1 MLTPMPFFA
10 ANYLYNGGSDY
21 AMNAFYSL
29 LFAEVATNVHSFV
42 VIATNH
48 AGDDLYRFNVH
59 CKPHSGTFYLRQ
71 VLSSANFTCGDD
83 LTDFMHGW
91 LNYQVLLKWEGE
103 DCVCVGNL

>member
-29 LFAEVATNVHSFV
+29 LFAEVATNIHSFV

-48 AGDDLYRFNVH
+48 AGDDL
-59 CKPHSGTFYLRQ
+59 
-71 VLSSANFTCGDD
+71 
-83 LTDFMHGW
+83 
-91 LNYQVLLKWEGE
+91 
-103 DCVCVGNL
+103 